1 MCLASEPDRQGA
13 RNMNDV
19 HSLCLKNESW
29 VAASPGHFV
38 FVLRVYPL
46 REGQPP

>member
-13 RNMNDV
+13 RNMNGV

-29 VAASPGHFV
+29 VAALPGHFV
-38 FVLRVYPL
+38 FVFGVYPL